1 MVQHLAGSSWG
12 ANAKVLRTSALSLV
26 YSSAEYCAPMWLNS
40 AHVRN
45 VDVQLNRVMR
55 TISGTLMPTPLP
67 WLPVL
72 CNIAPTEIRRKEALV
87 REFNKIVSAPELPI
101 FQDLQQGGNRL
112 KSRKPPLQLA
122 THLVENNFSPRSSW
136 ARDWEVFLGRNHN
149 LVSDPSAVLRG
160 MNLPRKEWTLLNRF
174 RTDVGRS
181 NYWKFKWG
189 HVTDQSCDCG
199 AELQTMNHVLNDC
212 PLRAFSGGLEGLHMA
227 GEAALEWLRELDLA
241 L

>member
-26 YSSAEYCAPMWLNS
+26 YSSAEYCAPVWLNS
-40 AHVRN
+40 THVRN

-55 TISGTLMPTPLP
+55 TISGTLIPTPLP

-72 CNIAPTEIRRKEALV
+72 CNIAPPEARRKEALL
-87 REFNKIVSAPELPI
+87 REFNKIVSAPDLPI
-101 FQDLQQGGNRL
+101 FQDLQQVGNRL

-122 THLVENNFSPRSSW
+122 SQLVADNFAPKSEW
-136 ARDWEVFLGRNHN
+136 ARNWEDFLGRHHN
-149 LVSDPSAVLRG
+149 LVSDPTAVMRG

-181 NYWKFKWG
+181 KYWKFKWG

-199 AELQTMNHVLNDC
+199 VEAQTMKHIVNDC
-212 PLRAFSGGLEGLHMA
+212 SLRAFSGGLEGLHKA
-227 GEAALEWLRELDLA
+227 GDTALEWLRGLDLD